1 INAITADDVINAAEK
16 GAALTLSGSTS
27 GVEAGQTVTVTFGG
41 KTYSATVAANGSWST
56 SVPAADMAALRDGD
70 ASAQASVSNVNGNS
84 ATTTHA
90 YSVDASAPT
99 VTINTIAGDDILNA
113 AEAGAALTITGS
125 STAEAGQTVT
135 VTLNGT
141 NYTGTVQTDGSW
153 SVSVPSADLSTL
165 TASNYTVN
173 AAVSDKAGNPASVNH
188 NLTVDT
194 SVPVVTINTVA
205 GDDVINATEHAQAQI
220 ISGSATGAATGSTVT
235 VTIGTNTFTTVLDAS
250 GNWSVGVPA
259 SVVSALANGTVT
271 INASVTDAGGNSGSA
286 THQVTVNTGL
296 PTITFN
302 AISGDNIL
310 NADEK
315 GQPLTISGGSTGL
328 ATGAQVTVTLNGHNY
343 SATTDASGNWTLT
356 VPVSDLAALGQAN
369 YTVSASATSAAG
381 NTASSQANLLV
392 DSGLPD
398 VTINTVAGDDII
410 NAAEAGADQTISGV
424 VTRAAAGDTVT
435 VTLGGNTYTATVQS
449 NLSWSVSVPTADLQA
464 LGNGDL
470 TITASVTNANGNTG
484 SGTRDITIDANLPGL
499 RVDTVAGDDI
509 VNSIE
514 HGQALV
520 ITGGS
525 SGLNA
530 GAVLTV
536 TINSVAYSATVQAD
550 GSWSVGIPAANVSA
564 WPAGPLTVE
573 VDGQSSANNPVSVS
587 HPFTVDLTAVAISI
601 NTVASDD
608 VINAAEKGTNLT
620 LSGSTSGIESGQT
633 VTVTFGGKT
642 YTTTVAANGSW
653 STTVPAA
660 DLAALRDGDA
670 SAQVRVTNVNGN
682 SATAT
687 HEYSVDSAAPT
698 VTINTIASDNIINAS
713 EAAAGVTVSGTST
726 AQTGQTLT
734 VTLNG
739 TNYQTTVQTD
749 GSWSLTLPASDL
761 TALANNGYTLTA
773 TVSDLAGNLG
783 SASKGVT
790 VDTTAPVIS
799 FNTVAGDDVINNVE
813 HIQAQIISGTATG
826 AVAGDRLV
834 VTIAGQQY
842 VTSTDASGNW
852 SVGVPASVISGL
864 ADGTVTIS
872 ATITDSA

>member
-1 INAITADDVINAAEK
+1 
-16 GAALTLSGSTS
+16 
-27 GVEAGQTVTVTFGG
+27 
-41 KTYSATVAANGSWST
+41 
-56 SVPAADMAALRDGD
+56 
-70 ASAQASVSNVNGNS
+70 
-84 ATTTHA
+84 
-90 YSVDASAPT
+90 
-99 VTINTIAGDDILNA
+99 
-113 AEAGAALTITGS
+113 
-125 STAEAGQTVT
+125 
-135 VTLNGT
+135 
-141 NYTGTVQTDGSW
+141 
-153 SVSVPSADLSTL
+153 
-165 TASNYTVN
+165 
-173 AAVSDKAGNPASVNH
+173 
-188 NLTVDT
+188 
-194 SVPVVTINTVA
+194 
-205 GDDVINATEHAQAQI
+205 
-220 ISGSATGAATGSTVT
+220 
-235 VTIGTNTFTTVLDAS
+235 
-250 GNWSVGVPA
+250 
-259 SVVSALANGTVT
+259 
-271 INASVTDAGGNSGSA
+271 
-286 THQVTVNTGL
+286 
-296 PTITFN
+296 
-302 AISGDNIL
+302 
-310 NADEK
+310 
-315 GQPLTISGGSTGL
+315 
-328 ATGAQVTVTLNGHNY
+328 

-642 YTTTVAANGSW
+642 YTASVAANGSW
-653 STTVPAA
+653 SVNVPAA
-660 DLAALRDGDA
+660 DLATLPEGAANVQASVSSASGNSASATHAYSVDA
-670 SAQVRVTNVNGN
+670 SA
-682 SATAT
+682 
-687 HEYSVDSAAPT
+687 PT
-698 VTINTIASDNIINAS
+698 LTINTIASDDILNAA
-713 EAAAGVTVSGTST
+713 EAGSP
-726 AQTGQTLT
+726 LT
-734 VTLNG
+734 
-739 TNYQTTVQTD
+739 
-749 GSWSLTLPASDL
+749 
-761 TALANNGYTLTA
+761 
-773 TVSDLAGNLG
+773 
-783 SASKGVT
+783 
-790 VDTTAPVIS
+790 
-799 FNTVAGDDVINNVE
+799 
-813 HIQAQIISGTATG
+813 ISG
-826 AVAGDRLV
+826 
-834 VTIAGQQY
+834 
-842 VTSTDASGNW
+842 
-852 SVGVPASVISGL
+852 
-864 ADGTVTIS
+864 
-872 ATITDSA
+872 